1 MQNLT
6 VTDVDVLYPVS
17 HFRTQVPLPLL
28 LLSLLSDCWLL
39 LSSHCQRPCNGA
51 GMLLRSQFSFS
62 LVGKFH
68 KCNTSK
74 YIILRELI
82 YLNIS
87 IFKETAHQLFPPSCS
102 KVVML
107 NGRWSLSSP
116 FSFSGLSSLP
126 TDSFWLGLSLSDFS
140 SLSKLDTLKERWR
153 FGFGLAILLSFS
165 LSLPIS
171 KFVQGSSGS
180 FNPWVLLSLSPR
192 NSGFP
197 LYPFS
202 LG

>member
-1 MQNLT
+1 MHNLT
-6 VTDVDVLYPVS
+6 VTSVDVLYPVS

-62 LVGKFH
+62 LVGQFQI
-68 KCNTSK
+68 CNISK

-82 YLNIS
+82 YLIL
-87 IFKETAHQLFPPSCS
+87 KETAHQLFPPSCS

-116 FSFSGLSSLP
+116 FSFSGLSSSP
-126 TDSFWLGLSLSDFS
+126 TDSFWLGLSLSGFS
-140 SLSKLDTLKERWR
+140 SLSKLETLKERWR
-153 FGFGLAILLSFS
+153 FCFGLAILLSFS

-171 KFVQGSSGS
+171 KFVHGSSGS

-197 LYPFS
+197 LCPFS